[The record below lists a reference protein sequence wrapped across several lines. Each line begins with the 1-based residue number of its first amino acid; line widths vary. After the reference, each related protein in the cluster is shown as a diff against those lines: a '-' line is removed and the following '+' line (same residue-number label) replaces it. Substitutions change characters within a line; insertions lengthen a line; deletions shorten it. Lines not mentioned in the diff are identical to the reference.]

1 MSILFRKRI
10 RLGPF
15 LTVNLSKSGISWT
28 AHFGPWSWNTRTRRS
43 RIDLPGPLAWQQ
55 DRERGERGSAWP
67 IIAALLL
74 TVGLLAVL
82 ATVVL
87 WGWSHYAGQLHH
99 IQNVAR

>member
-15 LTVNLSKSGISWT
+15 LAVNLSKSGMSWT
-28 AHFGPWSWNTRTRRS
+28 AHLGPWSWNTRTRRS

-67 IIAALLL
+67 IAVALLL
-74 TVGLLAVL
+74 TAALA
-82 ATVVL
+82 AAAIAS
-87 WGWSHYAGQLHH
+87 GWWAWHH
-99 IQNVAR
+99 IPDLAG